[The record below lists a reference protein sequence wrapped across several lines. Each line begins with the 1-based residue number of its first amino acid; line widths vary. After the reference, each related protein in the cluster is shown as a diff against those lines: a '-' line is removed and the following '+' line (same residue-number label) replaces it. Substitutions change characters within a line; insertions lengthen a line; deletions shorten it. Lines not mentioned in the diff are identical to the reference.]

1 MSLQTDDKVEK
12 LTNNNTREKS
22 ISSLSDK
29 DDQSSTSS
37 EDIAPS
43 PKRQNQKLTPPTI
56 STVPQ
61 RKSALS
67 AAFGNPVP
75 INTIS
80 DKNND
85 GQQKSFRSEI
95 DSPPDKPK
103 TYNHPSL
110 KLLIQEM
117 GFAEK

>member
-43 PKRQNQKLTPPTI
+43 PKRQNQKLTPPQ
-56 STVPQ
+56 S
-61 RKSALS
+61 
-67 AAFGNPVP
+67 
-75 INTIS
+75 
-80 DKNND
+80 
-85 GQQKSFRSEI
+85 QQYHSE
-95 DSPPDKPK
+95 
-103 TYNHPSL
+103 NRRCQLPSETPYQL
-110 KLLIQEM
+110 TQ
-117 GFAEK
+117 